1 MNTMSLC
8 TGALLGLFMV
18 GCAVQ
23 DKLDTSRLTRF
34 DEYHANLE
42 ANGARYT
49 LDAYIIPFYQPFF
62 ITVER
67 DDGKPMELAEA
78 AAVAYRAAVPSLPCG
93 ALIWT
98 AAMRP
103 RPNGSLASNANASG
117 SATSE
122 AAQQMVK
129 ALLILG
135 GSRLSSSD
143 PDFG

>member
-1 MNTMSLC
+1 MNTISLC

-78 AAVAYRAAVPSLPCG
+78 AAVAQPYIVPRGCTQPAAR
-93 ALIWT
+93 
-98 AAMRP
+98 RP
-103 RPNGSLASNANASG
+103 DLDRSNAAKTQWIVG
-117 SATSE
+117 IE
-122 AAQQMVK
+122 C
-129 ALLILG
+129 
-135 GSRLSSSD
+135 
-143 PDFG
+143 